1 LVLVYGKNGGCM
13 GFGVPMKIV
22 EVKGDSALCEF
33 SGSKREVSLKLLPE
47 AKVGDYVIVHAGF
60 AIQKLDEK
68 DALETL
74 KILQEAGII

>member
-1 LVLVYGKNGGCM
+1 MVLVYRKTEDGMCL
-13 GFGVPMKIV
+13 GVPMKIV

-74 KILQEAGII
+74 KMLQEAGII